1 VRSAKPRRRPKQ
13 GPRRRTLGDADA
25 LPMREAIVQAAGRC
39 IVARGHA
46 ALSTRAVA
54 VEAGVNQSLIHYY
67 FGTKERLTLAVLER
81 MNQTLLKRQAEMFES
96 TGSFA
101 DKWAQACR
109 FYESD
114 LRSGYV
120 RLLTELSALGVSN
133 PAIGDEVRKLRG
145 QWRALLERVVDGAL
159 EHFAIRSVPAQQA
172 TAYLVGFWYGMEMEM
187 MLGVPEEE
195 SHYWASLATFERF
208 LRWLETERREGR
220 PPALA

>member
-1 VRSAKPRRRPKQ
+1 MRTRRRPKQ
-13 GPRRRTLGDADA
+13 GPRPRALRAADE
-25 LPMREAIVQAAGRC
+25 LPMREAIVEAAGRC
-39 IVARGHA
+39 LVARGHA

-54 VEAGVNQSLIHYY
+54 SEAGVNQSLIHYY
-67 FGTKERLTLAVLER
+67 FGTKERLMLGVLER
-81 MNQTLLKRQAEMFES
+81 MNQALLKRQAEMFAS
-96 TGSFA
+96 TGNVA

-120 RLLTELSALGVSN
+120 RLLTELSSLGVSN

-145 QWRALLERVVDGAL
+145 QWRALLERVVDEAL
-159 EHFAIRSVPAQQA
+159 EHFAIRSVSAREV

-187 MLGVPEEE
+187 VLGVSEEE

-208 LRWLETERREGR
+208 LRWLETRRREGR
-220 PPALA
+220 PPTLA